1 MKNTRLSKHFML
13 AEFLNQGK
21 FMSGDSPL
29 SSHVLQT
36 AKDVLSCPATRRLN
50 ARNPAG

>member
-21 FMSGDSPL
+21 YPL
-29 SSHVLQT
+29 R
-36 AKDVLSCPATRRLN
+36 PATRRLN